1 MPLAQSISV
10 NIRSLSNI
18 SPNNNNNNNHT
29 SHPQISMPEAKKRA
43 REGECRLEP
52 EAARL
57 DID

>member
-1 MPLAQSISV
+1 
-10 NIRSLSNI
+10 
-18 SPNNNNNNNHT
+18 
-29 SHPQISMPEAKKRA
+29 MPEAKKRA